1 MSSKNKKRDA
11 FSLAELVIIVAI
23 MSLLFGLARPR
34 MISYVEKDRV
44 RVLSRRIAL
53 DLAMARSEAIKR
65 RSPVTVKFD
74 SNGSGYEIPQI
85 INVHTVDGLLS
96 KYRVEIEGSN
106 EFKAEIVGVDF
117 GGVSEVSFDRFG
129 IPNSEGTIEI
139 ASGEAGATI
148 EVNMASGEVQTTLLR
163 KSELLLAN

>member
-74 SNGSGYEIPQI
+74 ANGSGYEIPQI
-85 INVHTVDGLLS
+85 TNQS
-96 KYRVEIEGSN
+96 
-106 EFKAEIVGVDF
+106 
-117 GGVSEVSFDRFG
+117 
-129 IPNSEGTIEI
+129 
-139 ASGEAGATI
+139 
-148 EVNMASGEVQTTLLR
+148 QQ
-163 KSELLLAN
+163 